1 MDRTSD
7 GAKDAN
13 DDDLFEGWFEE
24 TELAAIPDAA
34 PDRASS
40 YRRARIRMV
49 IAAVSATVLTLVIV
63 IAGRV

>member
-1 MDRTSD
+1 MNAS
-7 GAKDAN
+7 
-13 DDDLFEGWFEE
+13 DDDLFQGWFEE
-24 TELAAIPDAA
+24 TELGAIPEV
-34 PDRASS
+34 ASQYQRS